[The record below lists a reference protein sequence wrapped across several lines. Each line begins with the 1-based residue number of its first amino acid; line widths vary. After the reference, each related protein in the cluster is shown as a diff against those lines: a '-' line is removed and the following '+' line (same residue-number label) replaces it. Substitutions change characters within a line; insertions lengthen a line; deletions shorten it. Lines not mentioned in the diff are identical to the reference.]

1 MSRSNVFVLCAAFAA
16 VVALA
21 GCGGENPA
29 GASDAVVLRGTVVGD
44 ATASASSVRT
54 ASSGARITV
63 TVAED
68 TSITTTVAGNGT
80 FELSGLPEGGFTL
93 IFSSDGVT
101 LGTITITDVEPGTV
115 IRITVEVTSTTV
127 ILIEI
132 ENGEGDDEGDD
143 EGEDD
148 EDEDDDAERTCAIS
162 GGKVGQKINLEGNV
176 ADGTSASFD
185 LRVNGNKV
193 KTDDH
198 LVDVTTN
205 GSTKFVCNG
214 KTSTGD
220 CKASVKGGAKVHVKG
235 TLTTCTLE
243 DATVEAN
250 EVKVQK

>member
-1 MSRSNVFVLCAAFAA
+1 MCRSNVFVVAAAFAA

-29 GASDAVVLRGTVVGD
+29 GASGAVVLRGTVVGD
-44 ATASASSVRT
+44 ATASASSVRA
-54 ASSGARITV
+54 ASSGARVTV

-68 TSITTTVAGNGT
+68 PSLTTTVAGNGT
-80 FELSGLPEGGFTL
+80 FELTGLPEGGFTL
-93 IFSSDGVT
+93 VFSSNGVE
-101 LGTITITDVEPGTV
+101 LGTITITDVQPGTV
-115 IRITVEVTSTTV
+115 IRITVQVTSTTV

-148 EDEDDDAERTCAIS
+148 EDDDAERTCAIS
-162 GGKVGQKINLEGNV
+162 GGKVGEQINLEGNV
-176 ADGTSASFD
+176 AAGGSAASFD

-198 LVDVTTN
+198 LVAVTTG
-205 GSTKFVCNG
+205 GSTTFKCNG
-214 KTSTGD
+214 KPSAAD
-220 CKASVKGGAKVHVKG
+220 CKLSVKDGAKVHVKG

-243 DATVEAN
+243 DATVEAS

>member
-1 MSRSNVFVLCAAFAA
+1 MSRSQTFVLGAAFAA
-16 VVALA
+16 VVALS

-29 GASDAVVLRGTVVGD
+29 GSSGAVVLRGTVVGD
-44 ATASASSVRT
+44 ATATASASS
-54 ASSGARITV
+54 AHAAAGGARITV

-68 TSITTTVAGNGT
+68 SSLTTTVAGNGT
-80 FELSGLPEGGFTL
+80 FELTGLPEGDFTL
-93 IFSSDGVT
+93 VFSSNGVE
-101 LGTITITDVEPGTV
+101 LGTITITGVEPGTE
-115 IRITVEVTSTTV
+115 IKITVQVTSTTV

-132 ENGEGDDEGDD
+132 ENADGDDD

-148 EDEDDDAERTCAIS
+148 EDAERTCAIS

-176 ADGTSASFD
+176 ADGGTSGSFD

-193 KTDDH
+193 KTEDH
-198 LVDVTTN
+198 LVAVTTN

-243 DATVEAN
+243 DATVQAN